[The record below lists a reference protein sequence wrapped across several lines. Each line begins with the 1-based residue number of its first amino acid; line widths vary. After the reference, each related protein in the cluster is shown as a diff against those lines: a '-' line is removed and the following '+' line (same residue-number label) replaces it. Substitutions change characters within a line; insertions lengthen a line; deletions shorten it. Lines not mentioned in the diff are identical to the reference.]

1 MNIKSFSVSI
11 IGAVLSLAL
20 WSGLAAAQQSS
31 ADAETKREMTANA
44 ELEKN
49 LKSDIKKG
57 MISE

>member
-11 IGAVLSLAL
+11 IGAVLSLAP

-44 ELEKN
+44 ELEK
-49 LKSDIKKG
+49 
-57 MISE
+57 EP